1 MLFLCFMLFFVNII
15 AEESYSG
22 LYIKITD
29 TTTAIKNNNQN
40 EAKKLFSEVRDEF
53 KKVKNADSTKGKKVQ
68 ELLNKEKAVLSED
81 DLREVTTALLAFEKE
96 QNPVDDNAEK
106 KKFQSRMNPAL
117 DMLEKAIQSKDVE
130 LMKKTVG
137 DKAKVKA
144 SGGVRDFETAKK
156 YIELGAERLGTSSGI
171 VIVTGAENKSSGY

>member
-1 MLFLCFMLFFVNII
+1 MLFFVNII

-53 KKVKNADSTKGKKVQ
+53 KKVKNADSAKGKKVQ

-130 LMKKTVG
+130 LMKKEYLKFNGVWTRNESFIRSRSIPYYG
-137 DKAKVKA
+137 KV
-144 SGGVRDFETAKK
+144 ETAMSF
-156 YIELGAERLGTSSGI
+156 LRSSME
-171 VIVTGAENKSSGY
+171 VEPFDYDNKFF